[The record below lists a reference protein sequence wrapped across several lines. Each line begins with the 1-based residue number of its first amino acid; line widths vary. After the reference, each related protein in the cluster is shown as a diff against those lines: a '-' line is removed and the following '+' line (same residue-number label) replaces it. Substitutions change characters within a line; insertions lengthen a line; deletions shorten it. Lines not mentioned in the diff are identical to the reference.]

1 MVTDEPNEPSET
13 IDIHDQLLNFIR
25 ENHELHR
32 QALMYEPIWLEDL
45 FISFKEACKSVKV
58 KINQVQDILDNEC
71 ITFRSR
77 SRHETNVK
85 RNAKSKTDKSVKRNV
100 KSKTK
105 WH

>member
-13 IDIHDQLLNFIR
+13 IDVHDQLLNFIR

-58 KINQVQDILDNEC
+58 KGDCLHSLSQQHCGQQLTPKQKQI
-71 ITFRSR
+71 
-77 SRHETNVK
+77 
-85 RNAKSKTDKSVKRNV
+85 SK
-100 KSKTK
+100 
-105 WH
+105 